1 MQEAPMK
8 RGDHVE
14 TLDGKRSG
22 TVVAIFADWNG
33 ERRIA
38 VNFDGDLRIYP
49 PDELRVT
56 SATDT

>member
-1 MQEAPMK
+1 MI
-8 RGDHVE
+8 GDHVE

-22 TVVAIFADWNG
+22 KVIAIFADWNG

-38 VNFDGDLRIYP
+38 VDVDGDLRIYP

-56 SATDT
+56 SATDR